1 MEDRG
6 DALAEFSAADTGD
19 DHGEAQQEEIRTTTG
34 DLMDCPSSSMH
45 KFCLLCKYG
54 SSEDAP
60 TDAHVNTMIK
70 KLEKAIESSRHS
82 LSRVQLVNMVET
94 LYINYIRDAEGFEDD
109 DDWDRDTIE
118 EHLFVHSANSAAER
132 GDSLLSGIT
141 QDMLLAARHAFKHMY
156 NKETGLPDPA
166 MSRQALAWT
175 DRLIKADARNMLSA
189 QARKRKEVSDVP
201 TSF

>member
-1 MEDRG
+1 M
-6 DALAEFSAADTGD
+6 
-19 DHGEAQQEEIRTTTG
+19 
-34 DLMDCPSSSMH
+34 
-45 KFCLLCKYG
+45 
-54 SSEDAP
+54 
-60 TDAHVNTMIK
+60 HVNAQIK
-70 KLEKAIESSRHS
+70 KLERAIESSRHS

-109 DDWDRDTIE
+109 EDWDRDTIE

-189 QARKRKEVSDVP
+189 QARKRKEATDVP
-201 TSF
+201 ASF